1 MTVIISALAF
11 LLLLSFLVLIH
22 EAGHYFAARW
32 SGVVVEEFGFG
43 LPPRMTT
50 LFRRGGTRFSLNWI
64 PFGGF
69 VRLQGESAVNE
80 RDRRASGSFAHA
92 SIPARVVILVAGVF
106 MNFVFA
112 VLIFTIGFSV
122 WQWIPT
128 YLSVEQ
134 MKDAGL
140 RGEITLSPGVHV
152 ANAVAG
158 GTAAAARLPVPF
170 TLLAVDGI
178 PVYVPTDVVDAQ
190 AGKTS
195 VTYTLRTI
203 ADPTK
208 PQAFPPATVTMKVPV
223 RDGKTGIEIEFAPTV
238 TSPRRSLPRA
248 ALLSLREVKVTT
260 VQTVLGISQLF
271 RSLAWHGTVPEG
283 ITGIVGIAKLT
294 HSSVQAGWM
303 AYLRLMAVLSL
314 SLAILNILPFPSLD
328 GGRLL
333 FVLIEGI
340 AQRPAPRRFELIV
353 NTVGFVIL
361 ILLIV
366 LVTFND
372 IWKLF

>member
-50 LFRRGGTRFSLNWI
+50 LFRKSGTRFSLNWI

-69 VRLQGESAVNE
+69 VRLQGESAVSDH
-80 RDRRASGSFAHA
+80 DRRASGSFAHA
-92 SIPARVVILVAGVF
+92 SIPARVMILVAGVF

-112 VLIFTIGFSV
+112 VLIFTIGFSA
-122 WQWIPT
+122 WGWIPT
-128 YLSVEQ
+128 YLTVDQ
-134 MKDAGL
+134 MKDAGQ
-140 RGEITLSPGVHV
+140 RGEIRLSPGVHI
-152 ANAVAG
+152 ASAVAG
-158 GTAAAARLPVPF
+158 GTAAAARLPVPS

-190 AGKTS
+190 AGKKS

-203 ADPTK
+203 TDPSK
-208 PQAFPPATVTMKVPV
+208 EITVKVPV
-223 RDGKTGIEIEFAPTV
+223 RDGKTGIEIEFSPTV
-238 TSPRRSLPRA
+238 TSPQRSIPRA
-248 ALLSLREVKVTT
+248 VLLSLREAKVTT

-271 RSLAWHGTVPEG
+271 QSLAWRGTVPEG

-303 AYLRLMAVLSL
+303 AYIRLMAVLSL

-353 NTVGFVIL
+353 NTVGFLTL

>member
-22 EAGHYFAARW
+22 EAGHYVAARW

-43 LPPRMTT
+43 LPPRART

-69 VRLQGESAVNE
+69 VRLQGENATSE
-80 RDRRASGSFAHA
+80 GDRQASGSFAHA
-92 SIPARVVILVAGVF
+92 SIPARVIILVAGVF
-106 MNFVFA
+106 MNFLFA
-112 VLIFTIGFSV
+112 LLIFTVGFSV
-122 WQWIPT
+122 WRWVPT
-128 YLSVEQ
+128 YLSIEQ
-134 MKDAGL
+134 MKGAAQ
-140 RGEITLSPGVHV
+140 RGEISLSPGVHI
-152 ANAVAG
+152 ATAQAG
-158 GTAAAARLPVPF
+158 GTAAVARVPVPS
-170 TLLAVDGI
+170 TLLAVDDL
-178 PVYVPTDVVDAQ
+178 PVFVPTDVVDAQ
-190 AGKTS
+190 AGKRS
-195 VTYTLRTI
+195 VTYRLRTD
-203 ADPTK
+203 ADPAK
-208 PQAFPPATVTMKVPV
+208 DVTMNVPV
-223 RDGKTGIEIEFAPTV
+223 REGRTGIEIEFSPTV
-238 TSPRRSLPRA
+238 TSPRRSVPRA
-248 ALLSLREVKVTT
+248 VVLSFREAKVTT

-271 RSLAWHGTVPEG
+271 QSLAWRGSVPEG
-283 ITGIVGIAKLT
+283 ITGIVGIAQLT

-303 AYLRLMAVLSL
+303 AYLRLTAVLSL

-340 AQRPAPRRFELIV
+340 AQRPTPRRFELIV
-353 NTVGFVIL
+353 NTVGFLTL